1 MATTTIKSD
10 IFTWNGTD
18 KTGRSSKGEIE
29 AASQAMAKAKLRQQ
43 GIKPKTVR
51 RKPKALFGGK
61 GKAIKAADIA
71 IFTRQLAISARRLL
85 YSKLSGIA
93 AISSN
98 VECPAPSIVRRGRTQ
113 DHRCLRPV
121 ARL

>member
-29 AASQAMAKAKLRQQ
+29 AASQAVAKAKLRQQ

-61 GKAIKAADIA
+61 GKAIKD
-71 IFTRQLAISARRLL
+71 RS
-85 YSKLSGIA
+85 
-93 AISSN
+93 
-98 VECPAPSIVRRGRTQ
+98 
-113 DHRCLRPV
+113 
-121 ARL
+121 